1 MPFPIPTTAE
11 LRSWLWST
19 LPYRSHN
26 GGCRDMACG
35 SQPRESCVATRQACK
50 RRVQTYEEVRQAIN
64 AGQGNRCE
72 CGQRVNTT
80 CRVSPCMQKDT
91 NTRYYVYLAIHPQ
104 ACRPRR
110 PLGPRK
116 PTCDVSAAA
125 PRQTSAT
132 AGIHRRKG
140 TAGSTAVLGM
150 GVHPCTWQYIPA
162 PPTAGRPRTSSSL
175 HIARMHTAAAWAQA
189 SGPPT
194 TCTRKPRLPA
204 PLSLHGRVLCEHTDC
219 GHKQASTG
227 LTCSG
232 SGCHQS
238 HTG

>member
-1 MPFPIPTTAE
+1 
-11 LRSWLWST
+11 
-19 LPYRSHN
+19 
-26 GGCRDMACG
+26 MACG
-35 SQPRESCVATRQACK
+35 SQPRESCVATRQACE
-50 RRVQTYEEVRQAIN
+50 RRVQTYKEVRQAIN

-80 CRVSPCMQKDT
+80 CRVSHACSRTPT
-91 NTRYYVYLAIHPQ
+91 LATTSIWPFT
-104 ACRPRR
+104 PRH
-110 PLGPRK
+110 
-116 PTCDVSAAA
+116 VSAAA

-132 AGIHRRKG
+132 AGIHRRRR

-162 PPTAGRPRTSSSL
+162 PPTAGRPHTSSSL
-175 HIARMHTAAAWAQA
+175 HTACLHTAAAWAQA

-204 PLSLHGRVLCEHTDC
+204 PLSLHGRVLCEQTDC

-227 LTCSG
+227 VTCSG